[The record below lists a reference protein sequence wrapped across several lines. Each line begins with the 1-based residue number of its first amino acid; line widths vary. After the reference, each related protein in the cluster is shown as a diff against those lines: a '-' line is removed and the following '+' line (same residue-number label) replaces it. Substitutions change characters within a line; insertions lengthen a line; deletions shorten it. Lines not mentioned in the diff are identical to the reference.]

1 MPGPVVRGVRHTAS
15 INQKLTE
22 QTDSGTHL
30 SLMSEGSIRLL
41 LLTSGD
47 LLMARL
53 RNTTDRDGDPAYQL
67 IRPRRVCL
75 ADPGQP
81 LPWRLE
87 PFLEGLT
94 PQRNVVLFKVNP
106 GFCAGAGFSP
116 RSDLCGDDG
125 SGMSSRGD
133 PSRAVEAGVSGV
145 HRKFRGRSTGSCL
158 SSTKRSRKTA
168 SKKPRHLA
176 GA

>member
-1 MPGPVVRGVRHTAS
+1 MPGPVVSGVRQSAS
-15 INQKLTE
+15 LNQKLID

-75 ADPGQP
+75 SDPGTAVA
-81 LPWRLE
+81 LA
-87 PFLEGLT
+87 
-94 PQRNVVLFKVNP
+94 
-106 GFCAGAGFSP
+106 AGT
-116 RSDLCGDDG
+116 
-125 SGMSSRGD
+125 
-133 PSRAVEAGVSGV
+133 VS
-145 HRKFRGRSTGSCL
+145 
-158 SSTKRSRKTA
+158 
-168 SKKPRHLA
+168 
-176 GA
+176 